1 MLGKNKIGKKNFINA
16 VNTKKN
22 KDTHKQ
28 KIDKILNLLSFLIS
42 KKSDGVTNRII
53 SAQFDN
59 FLKNKLKIKNNKSDI
74 YRYKRLEN

>member
-1 MLGKNKIGKKNFINA
+1 MQLIQ
-16 VNTKKN
+16 KN